1 MGKFLPKRTG
11 KATSKN
17 TSHSSAEVNKD
28 LGLYK
33 PIDAFKWKDAPQA
46 EIHQNSIDAYK
57 KYAF

>member
-11 KATSKN
+11 KAASKN
-17 TSHSSAEVNKD
+17 ASNSSAEVNKD

-33 PIDAFKWKDAPQA
+33 PIDAFKWKDAPPA